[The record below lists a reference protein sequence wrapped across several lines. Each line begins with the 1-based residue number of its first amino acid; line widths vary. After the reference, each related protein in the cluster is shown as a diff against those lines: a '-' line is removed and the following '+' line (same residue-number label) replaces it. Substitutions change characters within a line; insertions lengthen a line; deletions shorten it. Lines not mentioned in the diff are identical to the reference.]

1 MALVAGA
8 VFLAVGAIV
17 IESESRQAGTSSGE
31 RGDKTV
37 NYLEGDIAE
46 ELQSRKGRARRRMAY
61 LGFGLRVGL
70 I

>member
-8 VFLAVGAIV
+8 GFLAVGAIV
-17 IESESRQAGTSSGE
+17 IESESRQVRTSRGE
-31 RGDKTV
+31 TGDNTV
-37 NYLEGDIAE
+37 NYLEGDDAE

-61 LGFGLRVGL
+61 LGL